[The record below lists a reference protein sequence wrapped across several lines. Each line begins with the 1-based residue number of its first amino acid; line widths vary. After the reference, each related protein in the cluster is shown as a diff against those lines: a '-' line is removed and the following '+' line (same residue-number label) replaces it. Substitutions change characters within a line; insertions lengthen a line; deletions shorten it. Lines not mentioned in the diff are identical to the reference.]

1 MEGTLDIAQK
11 KGATGMRNLTKQSL
25 LGLAL
30 CFAAALS
37 AGPAMAAELYIY
49 PNKGQSQEQQS
60 RDRYECH
67 LWAVQQTGY
76 DPTRA
81 QATQAPPPPP
91 PQGGALKG
99 AAGGAAL
106 GAIGGAIAGDAGK
119 GAAIGAATGGLIGGM
134 RQRQQVQSQQQAQA
148 QKGAQPTAAASSY
161 QRAMS
166 ACLSGRGYTVQ

>member
-1 MEGTLDIAQK
+1 MGHK
-11 KGATGMRNLTKQSL
+11 KGTSGMRHLTAKRSW
-25 LGLAL
+25 GLAL

-37 AGPAMAAELYIY
+37 AGPVTAAELYIY

-67 LWAVQQTGY
+67 VWAVQQTGY

-81 QATQAPPPPP
+81 QATQAPPPS
-91 PQGGALKG
+91 QGGALKG

-106 GAIGGAIAGDAGK
+106 GAIGGAIAGDAGT
-119 GAAIGAATGGLIGGM
+119 GAAIGAATGGVFGGM
-134 RQRQQVQSQQQAQA
+134 RQRQQTKQHQQAQA
-148 QKGAQPTAAASSY
+148 QQSSQQSAAASSY
-161 QRAMS
+161 QRALS

>member
-1 MEGTLDIAQK
+1 
-11 KGATGMRNLTKQSL
+11 MRYLTEKRL

-30 CFAAALS
+30 CFAAALC
-37 AGPAMAAELYIY
+37 AGPIMAAELYIY

-67 LWAVQQTGY
+67 LWAVQQSGY

-106 GAIGGAIAGDAGK
+106 GAIGGAIAGDAGT
-119 GAAIGAATGGLIGGM
+119 GAAIGAATGGVFGGM
-134 RQRQQVQSQQQAQA
+134 RQRQQTKQHQQAQA
-148 QKGAQPTAAASSY
+148 QQSSQQSAAANNY
-161 QRAMS
+161 QRALG

>member
-1 MEGTLDIAQK
+1 MGQK
-11 KGATGMRNLTKQSL
+11 KGARGMRHLTEKRL
-25 LGLAL
+25 WGLAL

-37 AGPAMAAELYIY
+37 AGPVIAAQLYIY

-60 RDRYECH
+60 RDRDECH

-91 PQGGALKG
+91 PRGGAIRG
-99 AAGGAAL
+99 AAGGAAV
-106 GAIGGAIAGDAGK
+106 GAIGGAIAGDAGT
-119 GAAIGAATGGLIGGM
+119 GAAVGAATGGLIGGV
-134 RQRQQVQSQQQAQA
+134 RQRQQTKQQQQAQA
-148 QKGAQPTAAASSY
+148 QQTAQQSAAAQNY
-161 QRAMS
+161 QRALS

>member
-1 MEGTLDIAQK
+1 
-11 KGATGMRNLTKQSL
+11 MRYPTETRLC
-25 LGLAL
+25 GLAL
-30 CFAAALS
+30 CVVAVLS
-37 AGPAMAAELYIY
+37 AAPVIAAELYIY

-60 RDRYECH
+60 RDRHECH

-91 PQGGALKG
+91 SQGGALKG

-106 GAIGGAIAGDAGK
+106 GAIGGAIAGDAGT
-119 GAAIGAATGGLIGGM
+119 GAAIGAATGGVFGGM
-134 RQRQQVQSQQQAQA
+134 RQRQQTKQHQQAQA
-148 QKGAQPTAAASSY
+148 QQSSQQSAAANNY
-161 QRAMS
+161 QRALG

>member
-1 MEGTLDIAQK
+1 
-11 KGATGMRNLTKQSL
+11 MRHLTEKRL
-25 LGLAL
+25 WGLAL

-37 AGPAMAAELYIY
+37 AGPVIAAELYIY

-91 PQGGALKG
+91 PRGGAIRG
-99 AAGGAAL
+99 AAGGAAV
-106 GAIGGAIAGDAGK
+106 GAIGGAIAGDAGT
-119 GAAIGAATGGLIGGM
+119 GAAVGAATGGLIGGV
-134 RQRQQVQSQQQAQA
+134 RQRQQTKQQQQAQA
-148 QKGAQPTAAASSY
+148 QQTAQQSAAAQNY
-161 QRAMS
+161 QRALS